1 MGDVAPP
8 NIWVITNNNNNNNIT
23 SATSSAMPR
32 FLWARNFIKLTRAD
46 PVHFLLSELKN
57 SRFLRLVCVSDL
69 LREHFNSACVFLF
82 LLSRLTDRSDDAT
95 SRLIISLTFLITFR
109 SNCPFSSLRLCWQRS
124 RWSGRWHGK
133 WRRCINIC
141 GGGTMKTTPTA
152 HMHAA
157 FLRRGVKLI
166 NHRCWDVAVWS
177 ALSGSVALRHL
188 FLSY

>member
-1 MGDVAPP
+1 M
-8 NIWVITNNNNNNNIT
+8 
-23 SATSSAMPR
+23 
-32 FLWARNFIKLTRAD
+32 LQKLLRG
-46 PVHFLLSELKN
+46 LKN
-57 SRFLRLVCVSDL
+57 SRLLHLVCFRFVYGNIL
-69 LREHFNSACVFLF
+69 TLPLF
-82 LLSRLTDRSDDAT
+82 CFSVSRLNDGSKDAT

-109 SNCPFSSLRLCWQRS
+109 SNCPFSFPRRCWQRS

-152 HMHAA
+152 HMQAA